1 MTGIIGAGLAPRLAA
16 RHGLGS
22 VVTAAAWLAPAAYAL
37 LLLAAPGPLALV
49 WPVVAH
55 LVFRSGLRHQGT
67 PRHELPQHDHA
78 RPAPR
83 PDERDDPVAQ
93 LGLDRRLGTLG
104 GWVAATWGNRV
115 AIAVGIAGLA
125 GAATLLTLSPYRR
138 AEFPTDAPER

>member
-1 MTGIIGAGLAPRLAA
+1 MSYRNTITPDRLRGRMNA
-16 RHGLGS
+16 
-22 VVTAAAWLAPAAYAL
+22 TI
-37 LLLAAPGPLALV
+37 
-49 WPVVAH
+49 
-55 LVFRSGLRHQGT
+55 RSL
-67 PRHELPQHDHA
+67 
-78 RPAPR
+78 
-83 PDERDDPVAQ
+83 Q